1 MDHMVIHKPDHLAYV
16 LKVNLKEII
25 SIIDDRNVDSFY
37 TEIRKQKTKGVRII
51 NPSHRRLKVIQKRI
65 QQNILNNL
73 KLPDYS
79 YGAVK
84 GRDNVDNVKN
94 HRGKKY
100 KFTTDLRSFFPSV
113 TNTHVFQRFRRYG
126 FSPDVSHILTKLTT
140 YKGRLPQGAPTSSSV
155 ANLVFVKTGDNL
167 AAFAKRHQITFTS
180 FVDDLAFS
188 SPVDFKDKVEEL
200 IDMITIDGF
209 RISHEKTNYSRN
221 PLITGLHPM
230 NNHLRL
236 SDKFVK
242 KLSNINNAN
251 PHQQQGMK
259 LYKDKVE
266 KANKKSNITR
276 NKEK

>member
-1 MDHMVIHKPDHLAYV
+1 MVIHKPDHLAYV